1 MVEQLIIYGLLVT
14 VIAML
19 QVRKIATT
27 IKLLAFQSFLLTVLS
42 LLTAFKTETWSLLFT
57 SGLTLTVKTIA
68 IPYILHYT
76 INRININRGLE
87 PFLNRQYTFL
97 ISLILLIVSYYVT
110 ANLHLPGEDQVREFL
125 PVAVSLIFI
134 GAFIMI
140 IHRKAIVQGIGLI
153 TIENG
158 LFLLTMLLVML
169 FNNLALVWI
178 AIELT
183 TLISALLIA
192 FYRKPSAFEA
202 AWKYFIIGSLGIA
215 FGLFGILFLFAS
227 GFDVID
233 ETANSFNWTVLY
245 EFAKELDPTWMSIA
259 FVFVLVGYGTKAG
272 LAPLHFWLPDAHSE
286 APSPISAILSGVLL
300 NTALY
305 GMLRVYLIANE
316 TLMGSASNWLLF
328 FGLFSVVLMV
338 PFIIV

>member
-57 SGLTLTVKTIA
+57 AGLTLTVKTIA

-140 IHRKAIVQGIGLI
+140 VHRKAIVQGIGLI

-158 LFLLTMLLVML
+158 LFLLTISIFTGMPLVVELGIFFELLVM
-169 FNNLALVWI
+169 VV
-178 AIELT
+178 
-183 TLISALLIA
+183 
-192 FYRKPSAFEA
+192 
-202 AWKYFIIGSLGIA
+202 IIGILSFQIHSTFQSLSTDK
-215 FGLFGILFLFAS
+215 L
-227 GFDVID
+227 
-233 ETANSFNWTVLY
+233 
-245 EFAKELDPTWMSIA
+245 KELK
-259 FVFVLVGYGTKAG
+259 G
-272 LAPLHFWLPDAHSE
+272 
-286 APSPISAILSGVLL
+286 
-300 NTALY
+300 
-305 GMLRVYLIANE
+305 
-316 TLMGSASNWLLF
+316 
-328 FGLFSVVLMV
+328 
-338 PFIIV
+338 